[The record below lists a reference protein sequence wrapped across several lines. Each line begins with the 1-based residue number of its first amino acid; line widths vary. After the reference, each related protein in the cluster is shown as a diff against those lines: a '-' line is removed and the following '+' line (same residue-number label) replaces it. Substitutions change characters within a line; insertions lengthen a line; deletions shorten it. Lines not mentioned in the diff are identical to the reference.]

1 MWSVYAGVPVFGT
14 SGMGNEPKSEQE
26 QRLRLAL
33 DVAALGFYERDLI
46 TNEVTVDQNWREIMG
61 LAEGQPA
68 SDFAPKSLLSED
80 RERVL
85 ALVSRAFDPEV
96 QEVVGTDFRIVR
108 PDGK

>member
-26 QRLRLAL
+26 QQLRLAL

-46 TNEVTVDQNWREIMG
+46 TNVVTVDQNWREIMG
-61 LAEGQPA
+61 LLEGEPPA
-68 SDFAPKSLLSED
+68 DFAPKSLLPAD

-85 ALVSRAFDPEV
+85 ALVSRAFDPKL
-96 QEVVGTDFRIVR
+96 QEV
-108 PDGK
+108 